1 MFKTDPDNK
10 IEYPCNW
17 IYKVIGENFKTVNAA
32 IAEVLTDRKYKSNKS
47 NMSSKGT
54 YISIKVELVVEN
66 EDIRDNIFH
75 SLRKH
80 DDIKMVL

>member
-1 MFKTDPDNK
+1 MFQTDSENK

-17 IYKVIGENFKTVNAA
+17 IYKVIGENFKTVNTA
-32 IAEVLTDRKYKSNKS
+32 IAEVLSDRNYKSQKS

-54 YISIKVELVVEN
+54 YISIKVELIVEN

-75 SLRKH
+75 SLRRH